1 MRSVTKGYEQIVTH
15 ARGIT
20 TALSGDF
27 PAEDSADADA
37 SWALTRELSPRD
49 HVRVAAL
56 EHDHAGYSNDYSS
69 EAAVV
74 AARPAGPWAMYLA
87 DGRGYRYVCF
97 DLDAKKGNAAHDAGR
112 LSLWF
117 DELNIDHLV
126 TISGPSGGRHIWIA
140 LDEAAHPDLIR
151 EVADLAGSLLP
162 SLDKTPLSNARAG
175 CVRPPGAPHRDGG
188 ASTVVQGA
196 IATLQRAGTTVDEL
210 GLLRTFLV
218 EAGAEIPTAQVSIP
232 RGMARDDHGHPY
244 LAGKRRDPSARIRAL
259 LVDDAAADSSTT
271 QAAALAGLARARWQ
285 YADVAAL
292 LEHSP
297 ALQHAR
303 SRPGALGRVPVATA
317 VAQRRLAADWA
328 RMVYFVALNPV
339 AGDNHDEDFQA
350 RAIAVTHA
358 VRASETRADA
368 MPGRW
373 GLDGPS
379 RAARAARGRYSHRA
393 VLRAVE
399 LYTVQAASLSVEVDI
414 RRLARDTGYGR
425 EACRL
430 ALIALST
437 PEDDQDAESAWLVRV
452 AAAEGVHGATYRL
465 SQRFS
470 TEATDSKWSQA
481 ATRPSPTAGSD
492 ARTWWLNVL
501 ADSLNQLAHDTFAAP
516 RSLGRTA
523 GRTYAALS
531 PDVARS
537 PAELSTLS
545 GISVAQVRRSL
556 RRLAWH
562 GLSSRALTGWNR
574 PEPDHRDQVA
584 VQLGTAGYLEAR
596 IDRYDVE
603 RGTWAWWN
611 AELTWMRRRHKRRRG
626 RRAPTGVT
634 LFAQNDRP
642 DYPRY
647 PRARGGRF
655 DHVAAAALVAG
666 GILRTETITAA
677 DAA

>member
-1 MRSVTKGYEQIVTH
+1 MSPEAAWT
-15 ARGIT
+15 
-20 TALSGDF
+20 
-27 PAEDSADADA
+27 
-37 SWALTRELSPRD
+37 LTRELSPRE

-56 EHDHAGYSNDYSS
+56 DHDHSGYGNAYSS
-69 EAAVV
+69 TAAI
-74 AARPAGPWAMYLA
+74 AGDRPTGPWAMYLA
-87 DGRGYRYVCF
+87 DGRGYLYLCF
-97 DLDAKKGNAAHDAGR
+97 DLDASKGNAAHDAGR
-112 LSLWF
+112 LSLWL
-117 DELNIDHLV
+117 DELNIEHLV
-126 TISGPSGGRHIWIA
+126 TVSGPSGGRHVWIA
-140 LDEAAHPDLIR
+140 LEEATDPQLIR
-151 EVADLAGSLLP
+151 ELADLAGSLLP
-162 SLDKTPLSNARAG
+162 SLDKSPLSNPDTG
-175 CVRPPGAPHRDGG
+175 CVRPPGAPHRHGG
-188 ASTVVQGA
+188 VSSIARGT
-196 IATLQRAGTTVDEL
+196 IATLQRAGTAVDEL
-210 GLLRTFLV
+210 ALLREFLV
-218 EAGAEIPTAQVSIP
+218 DVGAEIPTAPVSIV

-244 LAGKRRDPSARIRAL
+244 LVGKRRDPSGRIRAL
-259 LVDDAAADSSTT
+259 LVDAAADDSSTT
-271 QAAALAGLARARWQ
+271 QAAVLAGLARARWQ

-303 SRPGALGRVPVATA
+303 SRPGAGGRIPVPTT

-328 RMVYFVALNPV
+328 RMVYYVASNPI
-339 AGDNHDEDFQA
+339 AGDTQDEDFQA
-350 RAIAVTHA
+350 RAIAVTGA
-358 VRASETRADA
+358 VRAAEARADA

-393 VLRAVE
+393 VLRAVA
-399 LYTVQAASLSVEVDI
+399 LYSVQAARQIVEVDI

-437 PEDDQDAESAWLVRV
+437 PEDSQDAESAWLVRV
-452 AAAEGVHGATYRL
+452 DAAEGVHGATYRL

-492 ARTWWLNVL
+492 ARTWWLNLL
-501 ADSLNQLAHDTFAAP
+501 ADSLQQLAHDTFAAP

-531 PDVARS
+531 PDVSRS

-545 GISVAQVRRSL
+545 GISVGQVRRSL

-562 GLSSRALTGWNR
+562 GLSSRTSTGWNR
-574 PEPDHRDQVA
+574 PELDHRDRVA

-596 IDRYDVE
+596 IERYDVE

-655 DHVAAAALVAG
+655 DHIAAAALVAG
-666 GILRTETITAA
+666 GILRSEKITAA

>member
-1 MRSVTKGYEQIVTH
+1 M
-15 ARGIT
+15 
-20 TALSGDF
+20 L
-27 PAEDSADADA
+27 
-37 SWALTRELSPRD
+37 
-49 HVRVAAL
+49 
-56 EHDHAGYSNDYSS
+56 
-69 EAAVV
+69 
-74 AARPAGPWAMYLA
+74 LA
-87 DGRGYRYVCF
+87 DDFGYRFVCF
-97 DLDAKKGNAAHDAGR
+97 DLDTSKGNAAHDAGR
-112 LSLWF
+112 LSLWL

-126 TISGPSGGRHIWIA
+126 AVSGPSGGRHVWIA
-140 LDEAAHPDLIR
+140 LDESVDPELIR
-151 EVADLAGSLLP
+151 ELADLAGSLLP
-162 SLDKTPLSNARAG
+162 ALDKSPLSNRPAG
-175 CVRPPGAPHRDGG
+175 CVRPPGSPHRNGG
-188 ASTVVQGA
+188 ASTVERGT
-196 IATLQRAGTTVDEL
+196 IATLQRATTTVDEL
-210 GLLRTFLV
+210 ALLRAFLV
-218 EAGAEIPTAQVSIP
+218 EVGAEIPTAQVSTP
-232 RGMARDDHGHPY
+232 RGVRRDDHGHPY
-244 LAGKRRDPSARIRAL
+244 LVGVRRDPSARIRAL
-259 LVDDAAADSSTT
+259 LVDAPADDSSTT
-271 QAAALAGLARARWQ
+271 QAAVLAGLARARWR

-303 SRPGALGRVPVATA
+303 SRPGAGGRVPVATHT
-317 VAQRRLAADWA
+317 AQNRLARDWE
-328 RMVYFVALNPV
+328 RMVYFVARNPV
-339 AGDNHDEDFQA
+339 AGDNHDEDFQD
-350 RAIAVTHA
+350 RAIAVTRA
-358 VRASETRADA
+358 VRASESRADA

-379 RAARAARGRYSHRA
+379 RPARATRGRYSHRA

-399 LYTVQAASLSVEVDI
+399 LYTVQAASLTVEVDI

-452 AAAEGVHGATYRL
+452 DAAEGVHGATYRL
-465 SQRFS
+465 SHRFS

-501 ADSLNQLAHDTFAAP
+501 AESLQQLAHDTFAAP
-516 RSLGRTA
+516 RSLGRAA

-537 PAELSTLS
+537 PADLSTLS
-545 GISVAQVRRSL
+545 GISVGQVRRSL

-562 GLSSRALTGWNR
+562 GLSARTSTGWNR
-574 PEPDHRDQVA
+574 PERDHRDQVA

-596 IDRYDVE
+596 RERYDVE
-603 RGTWAWWN
+603 RGIWAWWN

-647 PRARGGRF
+647 PRGRAGRF
-655 DHVAAAALVAG
+655 DHVAAAALVAA
-666 GILRTETITAA
+666 GILRTENIATAA
-677 DAA
+677 AA